1 MEAWV
6 AWLMG
11 LFRSEHIEFALF
23 AAAFISATVLPGGSE
38 AVLAGAV
45 AGTPSRVVEFVLIAM
60 LGNALGGMTG
70 WCIGR
75 FIPERKKE
83 GKALAWLHKYGYLG
97 PLMTRLLTAQN
108 SGYWALLTT
117 WLPLFGDALPIAA
130 GWLRLKALPC
140 FLLIALGKGLRY
152 AVVAGA
158 VLPLAA

>member
-6 AWLMG
+6 AWLME

-60 LGNALGGMTG
+60 LGNAL
-70 WCIGR
+70 
-75 FIPERKKE
+75 
-83 GKALAWLHKYGYLG
+83 AWLHKYGY
-97 PLMTRLLTAQN
+97 
-108 SGYWALLTT
+108 WALLMT

-152 AVVAGA
+152 AVVACA

>member
-6 AWLMG
+6 AWLME

-70 WCIGR
+70 CR
-75 FIPERKKE
+75 S
-83 GKALAWLHKYGYLG
+83 LAMRC
-97 PLMTRLLTAQN
+97 PL
-108 SGYWALLTT
+108 
-117 WLPLFGDALPIAA
+117 LPDGCVSRRCPVF
-130 GWLRLKALPC
+130 
-140 FLLIALGKGLRY
+140 F
-152 AVVAGA
+152 
-158 VLPLAA
+158 

>member
-60 LGNALGGMTG
+60 LGNALGALFRSGKKKGRHWHGFISTATG
-70 WCIGR
+70 HC
-75 FIPERKKE
+75 
-83 GKALAWLHKYGYLG
+83 
-97 PLMTRLLTAQN
+97 
-108 SGYWALLTT
+108 
-117 WLPLFGDALPIAA
+117 
-130 GWLRLKALPC
+130 
-140 FLLIALGKGLRY
+140 
-152 AVVAGA
+152 
-158 VLPLAA
+158 

>member
-70 WCIGR
+70 WCIGQ
-75 FIPERKKE
+75 
-83 GKALAWLHKYGYLG
+83 GAALCGGGRRGAAAC
-97 PLMTRLLTAQN
+97 RLTAQ
-108 SGYWALLTT
+108 
-117 WLPLFGDALPIAA
+117 
-130 GWLRLKALPC
+130 KA
-140 FLLIALGKGLRY
+140 
-152 AVVAGA
+152 V
-158 VLPLAA
+158 

>member
-6 AWLMG
+6 AWLME

-70 WCIGR
+70 WCIGQ
-75 FIPERKKE
+75 
-83 GKALAWLHKYGYLG
+83 ALAWLHKYGY
-97 PLMTRLLTAQN
+97 
-108 SGYWALLTT
+108 WALLMT

-140 FLLIALGKGLRY
+140 FLVIALGKGLRY
-152 AVVAGA
+152 AVVACA

>member
-60 LGNALGGMTG
+60 LGNALGGMTWAIYSG
-70 WCIGR
+70 AEKRREGIGM
-75 FIPERKKE
+75 
-83 GKALAWLHKYGYLG
+83 A
-97 PLMTRLLTAQN
+97 
-108 SGYWALLTT
+108 S
-117 WLPLFGDALPIAA
+117 
-130 GWLRLKALPC
+130 
-140 FLLIALGKGLRY
+140 
-152 AVVAGA
+152 
-158 VLPLAA
+158 

>member
-83 GKALAWLHKYGYLG
+83 GKALAWLHKYGYWAL
-97 PLMTRLLTAQN
+97 LMTWRCAAYCCRMAASQGAALFPFNCIGQGAALCGGGRRGAAACRLTAQ
-108 SGYWALLTT
+108 
-117 WLPLFGDALPIAA
+117 
-130 GWLRLKALPC
+130 KA
-140 FLLIALGKGLRY
+140 
-152 AVVAGA
+152 V
-158 VLPLAA
+158 

>member
-60 LGNALGGMTG
+60 H
-70 WCIGR
+70 WQCIGR
-75 FIPERKKE
+75 DDRLVHWAIYSGAEKRRE
-83 GKALAWLHKYGYLG
+83 GIGMA
-97 PLMTRLLTAQN
+97 
-108 SGYWALLTT
+108 S
-117 WLPLFGDALPIAA
+117 
-130 GWLRLKALPC
+130 
-140 FLLIALGKGLRY
+140 
-152 AVVAGA
+152 
-158 VLPLAA
+158 

>member
-6 AWLMG
+6 AWLME

-23 AAAFISATVLPGGSE
+23 AAAFISATVLPEGSE

-83 GKALAWLHKYGYLG
+83 GKALAWLHKYGY
-97 PLMTRLLTAQN
+97 
-108 SGYWALLTT
+108 WALLMT

-152 AVVAGA
+152 AVVACA

>member
-6 AWLMG
+6 AWLME

-83 GKALAWLHKYGYLG
+83 GKALAWLHKYGY
-97 PLMTRLLTAQN
+97 
-108 SGYWALLTT
+108 WALLMT

-130 GWLRLKALPC
+130 GWLRNAGRLVRKIL
-140 FLLIALGKGLRY
+140 FLRPFSRKMRRY
-152 AVVAGA
+152 NHSSICTTVLLQVVRHFI
-158 VLPLAA
+158 V

>member
-60 LGNALGGMTG
+60 LGNALG
-70 WCIGR
+70 
-75 FIPERKKE
+75 
-83 GKALAWLHKYGYLG
+83 
-97 PLMTRLLTAQN
+97 
-108 SGYWALLTT
+108 
-117 WLPLFGDALPIAA
+117 
-130 GWLRLKALPC
+130 
-140 FLLIALGKGLRY
+140 KGLRY

>member
-60 LGNALGGMTG
+60 LGNALGDLFRSGKKKGRHWHGFISTATG
-70 WCIGR
+70 HC
-75 FIPERKKE
+75 
-83 GKALAWLHKYGYLG
+83 
-97 PLMTRLLTAQN
+97 
-108 SGYWALLTT
+108 
-117 WLPLFGDALPIAA
+117 
-130 GWLRLKALPC
+130 
-140 FLLIALGKGLRY
+140 
-152 AVVAGA
+152 
-158 VLPLAA
+158 

>member
-1 MEAWV
+1 M
-6 AWLMG
+6 
-11 LFRSEHIEFALF
+11 
-23 AAAFISATVLPGGSE
+23 
-38 AVLAGAV
+38 LAGAV
-45 AGTPSRVVEFVLIAM
+45 AGTPSRMVEFVLIAM

-83 GKALAWLHKYGYLG
+83 GKALAWLHKYGY
-97 PLMTRLLTAQN
+97 
-108 SGYWALLTT
+108 WALLMT

-152 AVVAGA
+152 AVVACA

>member
-6 AWLMG
+6 AWLME

-75 FIPERKKE
+75 FIPGAEKRRE
-83 GKALAWLHKYGYLG
+83 GIGMA
-97 PLMTRLLTAQN
+97 
-108 SGYWALLTT
+108 S
-117 WLPLFGDALPIAA
+117 
-130 GWLRLKALPC
+130 
-140 FLLIALGKGLRY
+140 
-152 AVVAGA
+152 
-158 VLPLAA
+158 

>member
-6 AWLMG
+6 AWLME

-75 FIPERKKE
+75 FFFFGFEDADVLAWLPERKKE
-83 GKALAWLHKYGYLG
+83 GKALAWLHKYGY
-97 PLMTRLLTAQN
+97 
-108 SGYWALLTT
+108 WALLMT

-152 AVVAGA
+152 AVVACA

>member
-75 FIPERKKE
+75 FIPERKNE
-83 GKALAWLHKYGYLG
+83 GKALACCRMAASQGAALFPFNCIGQGAALCG
-97 PLMTRLLTAQN
+97 GGRRGAAACRLTAQ
-108 SGYWALLTT
+108 
-117 WLPLFGDALPIAA
+117 
-130 GWLRLKALPC
+130 KA
-140 FLLIALGKGLRY
+140 
-152 AVVAGA
+152 V
-158 VLPLAA
+158 

>member
-83 GKALAWLHKYGYLG
+83 GKALAWLHKYGYWAL
-97 PLMTRLLTAQN
+97 LMTAALWRCAAYCCRMAASQGAALFPFNCIGQGAALCGGGRRGAAACRLTAQ
-108 SGYWALLTT
+108 
-117 WLPLFGDALPIAA
+117 
-130 GWLRLKALPC
+130 KA
-140 FLLIALGKGLRY
+140 
-152 AVVAGA
+152 V
-158 VLPLAA
+158 

>member
-83 GKALAWLHKYGYLG
+83 GKALAWLHKYGY
-97 PLMTRLLTAQN
+97 
-108 SGYWALLTT
+108 WALLMT
-117 WLPLFGDALPIAA
+117 WLPLFGAALFPFNCIGQGAA
-130 GWLRLKALPC
+130 LCGGGRRGAAACRLTAQKA
-140 FLLIALGKGLRY
+140 
-152 AVVAGA
+152 V
-158 VLPLAA
+158 

>member
-6 AWLMG
+6 AWLME

-60 LGNALGGMTG
+60 LGNALG
-70 WCIGR
+70 
-75 FIPERKKE
+75 
-83 GKALAWLHKYGYLG
+83 
-97 PLMTRLLTAQN
+97 
-108 SGYWALLTT
+108 
-117 WLPLFGDALPIAA
+117 
-130 GWLRLKALPC
+130 
-140 FLLIALGKGLRY
+140 KGLRY
-152 AVVAGA
+152 AVVACA

>member
-6 AWLMG
+6 AWLME

-83 GKALAWLHKYGYLG
+83 GKALAWLHKYGY
-97 PLMTRLLTAQN
+97 
-108 SGYWALLTT
+108 W
-117 WLPLFGDALPIAA
+117 ALPIAA

-140 FLLIALGKGLRY
+140 LLLIALGKGLRY
-152 AVVAGA
+152 AVVACA

>member
-70 WCIGR
+70 WWVGG
-75 FIPERKKE
+75 FI
-83 GKALAWLHKYGYLG
+83 
-97 PLMTRLLTAQN
+97 TARE
-108 SGYWALLTT
+108 S
-117 WLPLFGDALPIAA
+117 
-130 GWLRLKALPC
+130 
-140 FLLIALGKGLRY
+140 
-152 AVVAGA
+152 
-158 VLPLAA
+158 PLAIYSGAEKRREGIGMAS